1 MNTPRIAVIGT
12 GTIGSQVLWQL
23 ARRGV
28 DVVGYELY
36 SPGHPR
42 GAAGGESRLFRYV
55 ELEDMRYL
63 PVVQRAD
70 ELWNQLQETA
80 LPRLRS
86 LVGVLTIVQEG
97 TVASATALESVE
109 LLGDRA
115 KVLSQDD
122 MKHRYADFN
131 LHENEFGVLDRDAGT
146 IYPDRAIQAA
156 ANAAIKEG
164 ASIRTES
171 RVTGIEQRGAQVR
184 VRTGDSDELF
194 DKVVVAAGAWTS
206 ALLPEMAPLLA
217 PRRLLSTWFLPQPG
231 SDLSRLMPYIRA
243 VPNYS
248 YGLPTADG
256 SAMKLGLGFA
266 NHKAVES
273 PDDADVRVAESDL
286 TAVRELVRDFFPS
299 LESYPMR
306 INPYFE
312 SYTQSRIEYVGEH
325 PSLNNVLVMA
335 GFSGKGFKTSPAIGE
350 LGAQLALEQKIGE
363 EYSFI
368 IEQDHRPF

>member
-1 MNTPRIAVIGT
+1 MNNPRIAVIGT

-28 DVVGYELY
+28 DAVGYELY

-55 ELEDMRYL
+55 ELEDMRYF
-63 PVVQRAD
+63 PVVQRANQ
-70 ELWNQLQETA
+70 LWNELQERSLA
-80 LPRLRS
+80 RLRS
-86 LVGVLTIVQEG
+86 LGGALTIVEEG
-97 TVASATALESVE
+97 TVASATALESAE
-109 LLGDRA
+109 LLDDRSE
-115 KVLSQDD
+115 VLSQDD
-122 MKHRYADFN
+122 MKHRYPDFK
-131 LHENEFGVLDRDAGT
+131 LHENEFGILDKDAGT

-156 ANAAIKEG
+156 VNAAVGQG

-171 RVTGIEQRGAQVR
+171 RVTEIEQTGAQVR
-184 VRTGDSDELF
+184 VKTNDGEELF

-217 PRRLLSTWFLPQPG
+217 PRRLLSTWFLPRAG
-231 SDLSRLMPYIRA
+231 SDLSGLKPYIRA
-243 VPNYS
+243 APHYS

-256 SAMKLGLGFA
+256 AAMKLGLGFA

-273 PDDADVRVAESDL
+273 PDNADVRVVESDL
-286 TAVRELVRDFFPS
+286 TAVRGLVHDFFPN

-312 SYTQSRIEYVGEH
+312 SYTQSRIEYVGQH
-325 PSLNNVLVMA
+325 PSMDNVLVMA

-350 LGAQLALEQKIGE
+350 LGARLALEQEIGE

-368 IEQDHRPF
+368 VEQDHQPF

>member
-28 DVVGYELY
+28 DAVGYELY

-70 ELWNQLQETA
+70 ELWNELQETA

-86 LVGVLTIVQEG
+86 LDGALTIVEEG
-97 TVASATALESVE
+97 TVASTTALVSAE

-115 KVLSQDD
+115 EVLSQED
-122 MKHRYADFN
+122 MRRRYPDFN

-156 ANAAIKEG
+156 ANAAIGQG

-171 RVTGIEQRGAQVR
+171 RVTRVEQRGAQVR
-184 VRTGDSDELF
+184 VMTGDSDELF

-206 ALLPEMAPLLA
+206 ALLPDIAPLLA
-217 PRRLLSTWFLPQPG
+217 PRRLLSTWFLPRPG
-231 SDLSRLMPYIRA
+231 RDLSGLIPYIRA
-243 VPNYS
+243 APNYS

-256 SAMKLGLGFA
+256 SAMKLGLGFG

-273 PDDADVRVAESDL
+273 PDEADVRVGESDL
-286 TAVRELVRDFFPS
+286 TAVRELVHDFFPS

-312 SYTQSRIEYVGEH
+312 AYTQSRIEYVGEH
-325 PSLNNVLVMA
+325 PSMNNVLVMA

-350 LGAQLALEQKIGE
+350 LGAQLALEQETGE

-368 IEQDHRPF
+368 VEQDHQPF

>member
-28 DVVGYELY
+28 NAVGYELY

-55 ELEDMRYL
+55 ELEDMRYF

-70 ELWNQLQETA
+70 ELWNELQETA

-86 LVGVLTIVQEG
+86 LDGALSIVEEG
-97 TVASATALESVE
+97 TVASTTALGSAE

-115 KVLSQDD
+115 EVLSQED
-122 MKHRYADFN
+122 MRRRYPDFN
-131 LHENEFGVLDRDAGT
+131 LNENEFGVLDCDAGT

-156 ANAAIKEG
+156 ANAALGQG

-171 RVTGIEQRGAQVR
+171 RVTRVEQRGAQVR
-184 VRTGDSDELF
+184 VMTGDSDELF

-206 ALLPEMAPLLA
+206 ALLPDIAPLLA
-217 PRRLLSTWFLPQPG
+217 PRRLLSTWFLPRPG
-231 SDLSRLMPYIRA
+231 RDLSGLIPYIRA
-243 VPNYS
+243 APNYS

-256 SAMKLGLGFA
+256 AAMKLGLGFG

-273 PDDADVRVAESDL
+273 PDTAEVRVGESDL
-286 TAVRELVRDFFPS
+286 TAVRELVHDLFPS

-325 PSLNNVLVMA
+325 PSMNNVLVMA

-350 LGAQLALEQKIGE
+350 LGAQLVLEQEIGE

-368 IEQDHRPF
+368 VEQGHQPF

>member
-12 GTIGSQVLWQL
+12 GTIGSQVLWQV

-28 DVVGYELY
+28 DAVGYELY

-55 ELEDMRYL
+55 ELEDMRYF
-63 PVVQRAD
+63 PVVQRANQ
-70 ELWNQLQETA
+70 LWNELQETSLA
-80 LPRLRS
+80 QLRS
-86 LVGVLTIVQEG
+86 LNGALTIVEEG
-97 TVASATALESVE
+97 TIASTTALESAD

-115 KVLSQDD
+115 DVLSLND
-122 MKHRYADFN
+122 MRHRYPDFK
-131 LHENEFGVLDRDAGT
+131 LHEDEFGILDKDAGT

-156 ANAAIKEG
+156 ANAAIGQG

-171 RVTGIEQRGAQVR
+171 RVTRIEQRGAQVR
-184 VRTGDSDELF
+184 VTTGDSDELF
-194 DKVVVAAGAWTS
+194 DNVVVAAGAWTS
-206 ALLPEMAPLLA
+206 ALLPDIAPLLA
-217 PRRLLSTWFLPQPG
+217 PRRLLSTWFLPRPA
-231 SDLSRLMPYIRA
+231 SDLSRLVPYIRA
-243 VPNYS
+243 APNYS

-273 PDDADVRVAESDL
+273 PDTAEVRVVESDL
-286 TAVRELVRDFFPS
+286 TAVRELVHDFFPN

-312 SYTQSRIEYVGEH
+312 AYTQSRIEYVGRH
-325 PSLNNVLVMA
+325 PSMDKVLVMA

-350 LGAQLALEQKIGE
+350 LGAQLVLEQEIGE

-368 IEQDHRPF
+368 VEQDHQPF

>member
-28 DVVGYELY
+28 DAVGYELY

-70 ELWNQLQETA
+70 KLWNELQVTA

-86 LVGVLTIVQEG
+86 LDGALTIVEEG
-97 TVASATALESVE
+97 TVASTTALESAE

-115 KVLSQDD
+115 EVISQDA
-122 MKHRYADFN
+122 MRHRYPDFN

-156 ANAAIKEG
+156 ANAAVGQG
-164 ASIRTES
+164 ASIRTET
-171 RVTGIEQRGAQVR
+171 RVTGIEQHGAQVR
-184 VRTGDSDELF
+184 VTTGDSDELF
-194 DKVVVAAGAWTS
+194 DKVVVAAGAWTA
-206 ALLPEMAPLLA
+206 ALLPETASLLA
-217 PRRLLSTWFLPQPG
+217 PRRLLSTWFLPRPG
-231 SDLSRLMPYIRA
+231 RDLSGLIPYIRA
-243 VPNYS
+243 APNYS

-256 SAMKLGLGFA
+256 AAMKLGLGFG

-273 PDDADVRVAESDL
+273 PDEADVRVVESDL
-286 TAVRELVRDFFPS
+286 TAVRELVHDFLPS

-312 SYTQSRIEYVGEH
+312 AYTQSRIEYVSEH
-325 PSLNNVLVMA
+325 PSMNNVLVMA

-350 LGAQLALEQKIGE
+350 LGAQLALEQETGE

-368 IEQDHRPF
+368 VEQGHQPF